1 MIISSKAAQTY
12 FNVVVGCSDL
22 FQWTDKQTWMNRQQK
37 KIGLFILAITF
48 YLNYKMNQIY
58 IMYMYLINVNFI
70 SATVINSLTGR

>member
-1 MIISSKAAQTY
+1 MDEQTA
-12 FNVVVGCSDL
+12 
-22 FQWTDKQTWMNRQQK
+22 K

-70 SATVINSLTGR
+70 SATVINSLTDIQLKGFFVISDSYSK